1 MISAKHT
8 AQGLAQR
15 KSSQVGP
22 GLYWLFQRRQTW
34 QVNTVANVEAQS
46 PSLFS
51 YFLVFSLLSL
61 SDALTVAWSL
71 PTPTQSPTVCPST
84 SSVLSFPPNVVV
96 HLSVGLSHLTQC
108 LTENIPC
115 MTPSPKHNLLQ
126 WCTMLFI
133 TDLAGCISQ
142 TNSQPLTLLLLPQS
156 EVETSGNQFNKVA
169 DRQLVPG
176 ASQGDSREPLRL
188 G

>member
-1 MISAKHT
+1 MKELTISAKHT

-15 KSSQVGP
+15 KTSQVGY
-22 GLYWLFQRRQTW
+22 GIYWLFQRRQTW

-51 YFLVFSLLSL
+51 YFLFFSLLSL

-71 PTPTQSPTVCPST
+71 PNPSQSPTVCPST
-84 SSVLSFPPNVVV
+84 SSVLSLPLNVVV
-96 HLSVGLSHLTQC
+96 HLSVGLSHFTQG

-115 MTPSPKHNLLQ
+115 MTPSPKHNLLH

-142 TNSQPLTLLLLPQS
+142 TNSQPLTLLLLPPS
-156 EVETSGNQFNKVA
+156 EVETSGN
-169 DRQLVPG
+169 
-176 ASQGDSREPLRL
+176 
-188 G
+188 

>member
-115 MTPSPKHNLLQ
+115 MTPISETQPAPMVHNVIYYRPGRLH
-126 WCTMLFI
+126 FP
-133 TDLAGCISQ
+133 DK
-142 TNSQPLTLLLLPQS
+142 LP
-156 EVETSGNQFNKVA
+156 A
-169 DRQLVPG
+169 PHPPP
-176 ASQGDSREPLRL
+176 ASSI
-188 G
+188 